1 MKNHSWKLMN
11 ISHGSKSCSSLCALE
26 FNPNTYDEINIVMC
40 NSAYHA

>member
-11 ISHGSKSCSSLCALE
+11 IYPGSKSCSSLCALE